1 MHVWATVDLCHGV
14 GGGGEDKVEG
24 QLQEQGLPR
33 CRGCPHP
40 LCHCHRH
47 HLSLWG
53 ICEYILLN
61 DDTKNDCEHIYFAI
75 YKHPHGWLYDAF
87 TPGFGAHSH
96 LRRNLDFT
104 LLRLFWNH
112 HNCRWHSPHK
122 SPSVSLSASPLSP
135 PDLTNRQIFI
145 IFWLLTSRFTRWS
158 EDFSCNSGRLNS
170 LGHQRCHS
178 LRYCIRPR

>member
-14 GGGGEDKVEG
+14 GGGGEDQVEG

-53 ICEYILLN
+53 ICEYIGEWRYHEWLQTYIFCHLQ
-61 DDTKNDCEHIYFAI
+61 TSSWMTLMPLHQVLVHTPIYAGI
-75 YKHPHGWLYDAF
+75 W
-87 TPGFGAHSH
+87 TS
-96 LRRNLDFT
+96 
-104 LLRLFWNH
+104 LFFV
-112 HNCRWHSPHK
+112 S
-122 SPSVSLSASPLSP
+122 SGIITIAGDIVLISISVSLSALPLSP

-170 LGHQRCHS
+170 LSHQRCHS
-178 LRYCIRPR
+178 LCYCIRPC